1 MRFRWDFNERKQSAI
16 RTDWE
21 FIVSKSRLISA
32 EIGARKT
39 QEGGLIAGWHI
50 DIGFHSVSR
59 IINP

>member
-1 MRFRWDFNERKQSAI
+1 VRVGWDFDERKQSAI

-21 FIVSKSRLISA
+21 FMVSQSRLISA
-32 EIGARKT
+32 EIGPRKT